1 MSSEPTV
8 KKVKPFPF
16 SASLTDARG
25 TSSGQIHRLTL
36 HGLMIELGATA
47 LQPGEKV
54 DVSFVTPV
62 LNGTVAISGVVVKVY
77 NHLTR
82 PTELA
87 RPAEPIPE
95 AAPSE
100 SAFSSTHLVEVHL
113 KGATGVAMSRIAQF
127 LESIGQIQKRS

>member
-16 SASLTDARG
+16 AASLTDARG

-36 HGLMIELGATA
+36 HGLMIELATTA

-62 LNGTVAISGVVVKVY
+62 LNGAVAISGVVVKVY

-82 PTELA
+82 PTESV
-87 RPAEPIPE
+87 PE
-95 AAPSE
+95 ATPKGA
-100 SAFSSTHLVEVHL
+100 AFSSTHLVEVHF
-113 KGATGVAMSRIAQF
+113 KGAPGIAMSRIAQF